1 MTTTTLTPELLDQLL
16 AGYEKPE
23 DLTGDDGLF
32 RRLKKALI
40 ERALGAE
47 LTDHLGYE
55 RGDPAGRGSGNSR
68 NGVSAK
74 TVLTEDGEV
83 QIEVPR
89 DRAGTFEPQLIG
101 KGQTRFDGFDD
112 KIISLYARGMTV
124 REIQGHL
131 AELYGT
137 EVSPD
142 LISKVTDAVLDEVRD
157 WQNRPLDPVYPVV
170 FFDALRVK
178 IRDEGTVKNKA
189 IYVALGLNPCA
200 SR

>member
-16 AGYEKPE
+16 TGYEKPE

-47 LTDHLGYE
+47 LTDHRYAK
-55 RGDPAGRGSGNSR
+55 GDPAGRGSGNSR
-68 NGVSAK
+68 NRVSAK
-74 TVLTEDGEV
+74 TVLTDDGEV

-124 REIQGHL
+124 RG
-131 AELYGT
+131 AT
-137 EVSPD
+137 WPNSTAR
-142 LISKVTDAVLDEVRD
+142 K
-157 WQNRPLDPVYPVV
+157 
-170 FFDALRVK
+170 
-178 IRDEGTVKNKA
+178 
-189 IYVALGLNPCA
+189 
-200 SR
+200 SRRT